1 MRGVR
6 SRPVHRLFKRVHR
19 TGGQLNVTMSGL
31 AAFQLFDVFR
41 LQSET
46 FQVRQLGRIAELSD
60 RKIVWK
66 LAKFS
71 YIRSELQIFF
81 GSRPHIHRT
90 EYEHFIRR
98 AGFNYPGNGFST
110 SNCRNLIFV
119 QPNIVAKESQWLN
132 VLGIADRLEQ
142 RKQKRGYEYFR

>member
-1 MRGVR
+1 M
-6 SRPVHRLFKRVHR
+6 SRLV
-19 TGGQLNVTMSGL
+19 
-31 AAFQLFDVFR
+31 AFLLFDVFR

-46 FQVRQLGRIAELSD
+46 FQVRQLRRIAELSD
-60 RKIVWK
+60 RKIVRK

-81 GSRPHIHRT
+81 WSRPHIHRT

-98 AGFNYPGNGFST
+98 AGFNYPGDGFPT

-119 QPNIVAKESQWLN
+119 QPNIVAKEFQWLN
-132 VLGIADRLEQ
+132 VLGIGDRLEK
-142 RKQKRGYEYFR
+142 RKQKRECEYFRRSGCNQHCLATP